1 MRAALAWILRQPFL
15 MGLALVVLAFL
26 GIYGALRMPV
36 DLFPDLNVPLVNVVT
51 QVPGSAPQDVELL
64 VTRPLENQLRGVQG
78 VARVSSSSFVGLSV
92 VTVQFDWSVS
102 LLQAQQLVTSAI
114 AQTAGLLPPGA
125 TPRVALLGT
134 ALQEVVR
141 YVAVG
146 GTDPVTLR
154 RTIQYDLASRLMGL
168 PGVSFVEVLGGEERA
183 FVIHVRP
190 EALAALNLTL
200 QDLLS
205 VLRANNVTEEGGY
218 LERSSKEYLIR
229 GHARLE
235 TAGDLRSLP
244 LKATGGETVLLGSV
258 AQVEDGRVPRH
269 YVVEGSGL
277 PGVAFSVLKQPGAD
291 TLAVAR
297 GVESSL
303 RGLKDLLPRGTVLQK
318 VYDQSEMLGRARG
331 EILHDLLLGALLA
344 ALVLVFFMGSLR
356 PALVVAAT
364 LPLTLLATLGCMA
377 AFHQSFNMITMSALA
392 LGAGM
397 FVDDAIVVAEN
408 VDRHR
413 RMGKGA
419 MEATLD
425 GACEISGPDAS
436 GSFTVVAAF
445 LPLLLVTGIA
455 GVFLRPFGFTMSAGL
470 LVSLVI
476 SLTFVPLAFSRL
488 EAGQGGTAGWGTNV
502 LERLGALHQRAL
514 AWAFDHRE
522 RVLLGAG
529 LSLPLMV
536 ASLMEIHG
544 ASLLPPIDEGAI
556 LIEYRMPH
564 GTALSEMRR
573 VGELFTRK
581 ALREP
586 NVNAVYLRIGAPS
599 GSLVMDPVDRGE
611 LLIKLRTK
619 GRTRTVDGIMAGL
632 RRSFSPLGGAV
643 VLYHQ
648 PTQEAMDE
656 SFSGLP
662 ALFGVTIYG
671 PDLEEL
677 KTLAERVEKILEKD
691 PAIGGVVNPTLYGA
705 PEVTVRLKYPE
716 LGLYGVSAAE
726 VLDTVRAS
734 RLGVEATE
742 IVSQREVIRVLVHL
756 APLPGTD
763 EASLRA
769 LAQLP
774 VQSTK
779 SGTIPL
785 SKVADLRVDH
795 TPATLTR
802 LNGQREVTL
811 IADLKGA
818 GPGLLARL
826 RRELGAVPLPE
837 GYSIGLAGQYKVLAK
852 TAGEVGLVILMAV
865 VLIYLVM
872 LVQFR
877 SPAEPFVILMNVPAA
892 LFGGLLALV
901 AARQDLDV
909 SVAMGMLTLVGISV
923 NNGIVLLEYAGRSAR
938 SGMGRREALLHAAS
952 VRLRPVLLTAFT
964 TLFALLP
971 AAVTLPLGSRIF
983 QPFALTV
990 LGGLVSCT
998 LSTLLLVPVL
1008 AERFGRIEERRREE

>member
-1 MRAALAWILRQPFL
+1 MKAALAWVLRQPFL
-15 MGLALVVLAFL
+15 TGLALVVLAFW
-26 GIYGALRMPV
+26 GIYGATRMPV
-36 DLFPDLNVPLVNVVT
+36 DLFPNLNVPLVNVVT

-64 VTRPLENQLRGVQG
+64 VTRPVENALRGVQG
-78 VARVSSSSFVGLSV
+78 VTRVSSSSFVGLSV

-102 LLQAQQLVTSAI
+102 LPQAQQLVTSAL
-114 AQTAGLLPPGA
+114 AQTAGSLPPGV
-125 TPRVALLGT
+125 TPRIALLGT

-154 RTIQYDLASRLMGL
+154 RTIQYDLASRLMGV
-168 PGVSFVEVLGGEERA
+168 PGVAFVEVLGGEERA
-183 FVIHVRP
+183 FVIRVRP
-190 EALAALNLTL
+190 ETLAALDLSL
-200 QDLLS
+200 QDLLA
-205 VLRANNVTEEGGY
+205 VLRANNVTEEGGF

-229 GHARLE
+229 GDARLE
-235 TAGDLRSLP
+235 SPGDLRALP
-244 LKATGGETVLLGSV
+244 LTTPGGRTVLLGSV
-258 AQVEDGRVPRH
+258 ARVEDGHVPRH
-269 YVVEGSGL
+269 YVVEGSGV

-297 GVESSL
+297 GVEVSL
-303 RGLKDLLPRGTVLQK
+303 RELKGLLPRGTVLQK

-344 ALVLVFFMGSLR
+344 GLVLVFFMGSLR
-356 PALVVAAT
+356 PALVVATT

-392 LGAGM
+392 LGVGM

-413 RMGKGA
+413 RMGKEPILA
-419 MEATLD
+419 AVD
-425 GACEISGPDAS
+425 GAYEISGPDAS

-445 LPLLLVTGIA
+445 LPLVLVTGLA
-455 GVFLRPFGFTMSAGL
+455 GVFLRPFGLTMSAGL
-470 LVSLVI
+470 LASLVI
-476 SLTFVPLAFSRL
+476 SLTFVPLALSRL
-488 EAGQGGTAGWGTNV
+488 KAADGLAGGRGGRA

-514 AWAFDHRE
+514 TWAFGHKRT
-522 RVLLGAG
+522 VFLSAGLALVLTLVALLG
-529 LSLPLMV
+529 
-536 ASLMEIHG
+536 IHG
-544 ASLLPPIDEGAI
+544 AALLPPIDEGAI

-573 VGELFTRK
+573 MGEIFTLK

-586 NVNAVYLRIGAPS
+586 DVKAVYLRIGAPS
-599 GSLVMDPVDRGE
+599 GSLVMDPVNRGE
-611 LLIKLRTK
+611 LLIKLREE
-619 GRTRTVDGIMAGL
+619 GRTRTVDAIMADL

-662 ALFGVTIYG
+662 AFFGVTLYG
-671 PDLEEL
+671 PGLEEL
-677 KTLAERVEKILEKD
+677 KGLAAEVERVLEKD
-691 PAIGGVVNPTLYGA
+691 PAIGGVVNPALYGA
-705 PEVTVRLKYPE
+705 PEVVVRVKYPE
-716 LGLYGVSAAE
+716 LGLYGVSAAD
-726 VLDTVRAS
+726 VLDAARAS
-734 RLGVEATE
+734 RLGVQATQ
-742 IVSQREVIRVLVHL
+742 IVRQREVVSVLVRL
-756 APLPGTD
+756 DPLPGAD
-763 EASLRA
+763 EASLSA

-774 VQSTK
+774 VFSLK
-779 SGTIPL
+779 AGSVPL
-785 SKVADLRVDH
+785 SKVADIRVIH

-811 IADLKGA
+811 IADLKSA
-818 GPGLLARL
+818 GPGLLSRL
-826 RRELGAVPLPE
+826 RRELAAVPLPE
-837 GYSIGLAGQYKVLAK
+837 GYSLSFAGQYQVLAK
-852 TAGEVGLVILMAV
+852 TAAEVGLVILMAV

-877 SPAEPFVILMNVPAA
+877 SPREPLVILMNVPAA
-892 LFGGLLALV
+892 LLGGLLALV

-923 NNGIVLLEYAGRSAR
+923 NNGIVLLEYAARSAR
-938 SGMGRREALLHAAS
+938 SGLVWREALLHAAS
-952 VRLRPVLLTAFT
+952 VRLRPVLLTALT

-971 AAVTLPLGSRIF
+971 AAVTTPLGSRIF
-983 QPFALTV
+983 QPFAVTV

-1008 AERFGRIEERRREE
+1008 ALRYGRLGKAGEE